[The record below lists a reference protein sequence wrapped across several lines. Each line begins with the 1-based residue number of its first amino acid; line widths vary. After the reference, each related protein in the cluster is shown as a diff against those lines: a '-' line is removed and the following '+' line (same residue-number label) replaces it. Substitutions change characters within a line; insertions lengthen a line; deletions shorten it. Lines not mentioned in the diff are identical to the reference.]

1 MKHSQSSEDYLETI
15 FILSGKQSAVH
26 RIDVARAVGV
36 SQPAVQKAIKI
47 LIAQGYVETDGM
59 HIHLTPSGREYA
71 CSVYERHCTIRTF
84 LQLHGVSDEAADM
97 DACEMEHVIS
107 PETYAMMQK
116 YIADNC
122 KTEL

>member
-1 MKHSQSSEDYLETI
+1 MRHSQSNEDYLETI
-15 FILSGKQSAVH
+15 FILSGKQPAVH

-59 HIHLTPSGREYA
+59 HIHLTESGREYA

-84 LQLHGVSDEAADM
+84 LQLHGVSEEAANT
-97 DACEMEHVIS
+97 DACEMEHIIS

-122 KTEL
+122 KTEQ

>member
-1 MKHSQSSEDYLETI
+1 MKNNQSGEDYLETI
-15 FILSGKQSAVH
+15 FLLSGKQEAVH

-47 LIAQGYVETDGM
+47 LIAQGYVKTDGM
-59 HIHLTPSGREYA
+59 HIQLTESGREYA

-84 LQLHGVSDEAADM
+84 LQLFGVPEAVADS
-97 DACEMEHVIS
+97 DACEMEHIIS
-107 PETYAMMQK
+107 PETYAMMQN

-122 KTEL
+122 KKN

>member
-1 MKHSQSSEDYLETI
+1 MKHSQSGEDYLETI
-15 FILSGKQSAVH
+15 LLLSGKQQAVH

-47 LIAQGYVETDGM
+47 LIAQGYVQTDGM
-59 HIHLTPSGREYA
+59 HIQLTQKGREYA
-71 CSVYERHCTIRTF
+71 CSIYERHCTIRTF
-84 LQLHGVSDEAADM
+84 LRLHGVSDEVADT

-107 PETYAMMQK
+107 PETYEMMQK
-116 YIADNC
+116 YIAGNC

>member
-1 MKHSQSSEDYLETI
+1 MKRNQSAEDYLETI
-15 FILSGKQSAVH
+15 LILSGKQEFVH

-36 SQPAVQKAIKI
+36 SQPAVQKAVKI

-59 HIHLTPSGREYA
+59 HIHLTDSGREYA

-84 LQLHGVSDEAADM
+84 LRMHGVSDEVANR

-107 PETYAMMQK
+107 PESYAMMQK
-116 YIADNC
+116 YIAENC
-122 KTEL
+122 KT

>member
-1 MKHSQSSEDYLETI
+1 MKHSQSNEDYLETI
-15 FILSGKQSAVH
+15 LLLSGKQAAVH

-59 HIHLTPSGREYA
+59 HIHLTESGREYA
-71 CSVYERHCTIRTF
+71 CAVYERHCTIRTF
-84 LQLHGVSDEAADM
+84 LRLHGVSEQSADA

-107 PETYAMMQK
+107 PETYEMMQK